1 MDRMDQRSDSASRGP
16 DPVQAVTFLL
26 ALSLGAG
33 AIYAIPALWLAPAG
47 VVVVYTA
54 LLWLGRVEDRP
65 LADTLKDSP
74 YYLGFLL
81 TQIALVALFLRFR
94 PAAAADLTQ
103 LSLGLGTALS
113 TSIVGLVARQI
124 LAMTTPARPV
134 EDEHANGSDRLRSTL
149 DDYQTSQREF
159 VSFLEEFLAHR
170 EQLMESERAAS
181 AKYVKGVRST
191 LASLQRVQDRV
202 ADHVE
207 KSARQSS
214 EVLDQ
219 SHQSML
225 EAVTGTADALG
236 ARARAVRDRLS
247 SLEEEIGR
255 ASRGIREAAPG
266 VELEALRAA
275 SAETADALRS
285 LGGLGATLGRTAGE
299 ASTAATA
306 IRDDLRAI
314 DTILSEFVDI
324 AVKRIDELDRV
335 DGRARVRELERLG
348 GPP

>member
-1 MDRMDQRSDSASRGP
+1 
-16 DPVQAVTFLL
+16 VQGVTFLL

-33 AIYAIPALWLAPAG
+33 AIYALPALWLVPAG
-47 VVVVYTA
+47 LVVAYTA
-54 LLWLGRVEDRP
+54 FLWLARVEERP
-65 LADTLKDSP
+65 LGDTLKDSP

-81 TQIALVALFLRFR
+81 TQIALVALFIRFR

-124 LAMTTPARPV
+124 LAMATPAPADDAERA
-134 EDEHANGSDRLRSTL
+134 EGGERLRRTL

-214 EVLDQ
+214 ELLDH

-225 EAVTGTADALG
+225 EAVTETADSLG
-236 ARARAVRDRLS
+236 SKARAIRERLG

-255 ASRGIREAAPG
+255 ASRGIREAAPA

-275 SAETADALRS
+275 STETADALRR
-285 LGGLGATLGRTAGE
+285 LGGVGAALGRTAGE

-306 IRDDLRAI
+306 IRDDLQAI
-314 DTILSEFVDI
+314 DTILSEFVDV

-348 GPP
+348 GLP